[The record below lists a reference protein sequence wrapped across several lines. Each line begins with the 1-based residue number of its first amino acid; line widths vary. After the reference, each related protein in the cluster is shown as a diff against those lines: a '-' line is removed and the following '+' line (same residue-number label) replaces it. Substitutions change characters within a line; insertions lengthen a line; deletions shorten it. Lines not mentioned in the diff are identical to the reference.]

1 MGHKIISLLG
11 QIMIILYDSGD
22 SDNIQINSREIYLI
36 TLHNNVSIRDVN
48 QYKYNTVQYP

>member
-1 MGHKIISLLG
+1 MSLLG

-22 SDNIQINSREIYLI
+22 SDNIQKNSREIYLI